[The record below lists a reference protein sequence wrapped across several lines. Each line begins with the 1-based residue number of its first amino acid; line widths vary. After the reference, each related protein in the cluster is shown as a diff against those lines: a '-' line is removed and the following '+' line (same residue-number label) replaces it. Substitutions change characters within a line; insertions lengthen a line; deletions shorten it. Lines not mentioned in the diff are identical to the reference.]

1 MCAVGKATSSLADT
15 PGAPLGLAVIISG
28 RGSNMLAIARACQA
42 GLVNARVLRVIA
54 DRESAGGIPAAQAL
68 GLATQVIPAK
78 SFPDKQAFE
87 TALAEAIDASGA
99 TLVVLAGFMRILS
112 AEFTARYA
120 GRLLNIH
127 PSLLPA
133 YKGLHTHERVLAAG
147 ESSHGVTVH
156 YVTAELDGGPL
167 LLQARIAVRPN
178 DTADTLATRVQQR
191 EHIIYPRVI
200 SWIAAGRLQWRNG
213 EPWLDG
219 TALRQPVI
227 LEEHES

>member
-1 MCAVGKATSSLADT
+1 VAKATSSLADT
-15 PGAPLGLAVIISG
+15 PSSPLGLAVIISG
-28 RGSNMLAIARACQA
+28 RGSNMLAIARASQA
-42 GLVNARVLRVIA
+42 GQLNARVLQVIA
-54 DRESAGGIPAAQAL
+54 DRDSAAGIAAAQAL

-78 SFPDKQAFE
+78 SFPDKASFE

-147 ESSHGVTVH
+147 ETSHGVTVH

-167 LLQARIAVRPN
+167 LLQARIAVRPG
-178 DTADTLATRVQQR
+178 DTADTLAARVQQR

-200 SWIAAGRLQWRNG
+200 DWLATGRLQWRNG

-219 TALRQPVI
+219 AALRQPVI